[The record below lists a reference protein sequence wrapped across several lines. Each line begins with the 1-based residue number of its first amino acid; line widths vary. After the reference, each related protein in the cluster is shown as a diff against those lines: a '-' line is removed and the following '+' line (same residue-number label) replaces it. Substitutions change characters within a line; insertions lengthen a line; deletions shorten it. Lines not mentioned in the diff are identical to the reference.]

1 LLECENIKIMYDII
15 IIGGGLAGL
24 VSSIQLAKGGKRV
37 LLIEKKKYP
46 FHRVCGEYI
55 SNETRPFLESIGLD
69 FTLLNVKEISR
80 FQFTSP
86 SGRVL
91 ETDLDLGGF
100 GISRYKIDEELYLLA
115 QSCNVE
121 FLLENT
127 VESVDF
133 QNDKFT
139 VRTPFDKF
147 EARFVIGTYGKRTKL
162 DASLQRNFF
171 LKRSPYLG
179 VKYHIKT
186 DFPQDLIA
194 LHNFK
199 DGYCGIS
206 AIEDDKYCLCYLT
219 TRENLR
225 KHGTIPEMEK
235 NILWKNPHLQK
246 IFTESEF
253 LYEKPEVI
261 NEISF
266 APKTTIENHILMAG
280 DSAGLITPLCGNGMA
295 MAIHGAKL
303 LSKSILGNYSDRYL
317 VEITYQK
324 TWKINFEN
332 RLWIG
337 RNIQRLFG
345 NEVVSEIALSTM
357 KTFKPL
363 LRAVIK
369 ATHGSPLTPEGGT
382 KS

>member
-1 LLECENIKIMYDII
+1 MYDII

-24 VSSIQLAKGGKRV
+24 ISVIQLSKGGKKV

-55 SNETRPFLESIGLD
+55 SNETRPFLASIGLD
-69 FTLLNVKEISR
+69 FNKLGVKEITK

-100 GISRYKIDEELYLLA
+100 GISRYKIDEELYHLA
-115 QSCNVE
+115 QVVGVE

-127 VESVDF
+127 VESVNF
-133 QNDKFT
+133 HSDKFIVKT
-139 VRTPFDKF
+139 SFNTF
-147 EARFVIGTYGKRTKL
+147 ESKYVIGTFGKRTKL
-162 DASLQRNFF
+162 DATLQRDFF
-171 LKRSPYLG
+171 NKRSPYIG
-179 VKYHIKT
+179 IKYHIKT
-186 DFPQDLIA
+186 DFPKDLIA

-199 DGYCGIS
+199 NGYCGIS
-206 AIEDDKYCLCYLT
+206 AIEEDKYCLCYLT
-219 TRENLR
+219 TRENLK
-225 KHGTIPEMEK
+225 KHGTISEMER

-253 LYEKPEVI
+253 LYDKPEVI

-266 APKTTIENHILMAG
+266 SPKTTIENHILMAG

-303 LSKSILGNYSDRYL
+303 LSDSILQNFNDRNL
-317 VEITYQK
+317 VEKTYQK
-324 TWKINFEN
+324 DWKKHFEN

-337 RNIQRLFG
+337 RNVQKLFG
-345 NEVVSEIALSTM
+345 NEIISEIALTTM
-357 KTFKPL
+357 KSIKPL
-363 LRAVIK
+363 FRTIIK
-369 ATHGSPLTPEGGT
+369 ATHG
-382 KS
+382 KVF

>member
-1 LLECENIKIMYDII
+1 MYDII

-24 VSSIQLAKGGKRV
+24 VSSIQLSKGGKKV

-55 SNETRPFLESIGLD
+55 SNETRPFLTSIGLD
-69 FTLLNVKEISR
+69 FKKLGVKEITK

-91 ETDLDLGGF
+91 ETNLDLGGF
-100 GISRYKIDEELYLLA
+100 GVSRYKIDEELYHLA
-115 QSCNVE
+115 EQHGVE

-127 VESVDF
+127 VENVDF
-133 QNDKFT
+133 QQDRFT
-139 VRTPFDKF
+139 VKTAFNTF
-147 EARFVIGTYGKRTKL
+147 ESKYVIGTFGKRTKL
-162 DASLQRNFF
+162 DATLQRDFF
-171 LKRSPYLG
+171 NKKSPYIG

-186 DFPQDLIA
+186 DFPKDLIA

-206 AIEDDKYCLCYLT
+206 AIEEDKYCLCYLT
-219 TRENLR
+219 TRENL
-225 KHGTIPEMEK
+225 KQHGTIAEMER

-253 LYEKPEVI
+253 LYDKPEVI

-303 LSKSILGNYSDRYL
+303 LSDSILQNFDDRGL
-317 VEITYQK
+317 VESTYQK
-324 TWKINFEN
+324 DWKKNLKR

-337 RNIQRLFG
+337 RNVQKLFG
-345 NEVVSEIALSTM
+345 NEVISEIALTTM
-357 KTFKPL
+357 KIFKPL
-363 LRAVIK
+363 LGVVVK
-369 ATHGSPLTPEGGT
+369 ATHG
-382 KS
+382 KVF

>member
-1 LLECENIKIMYDII
+1 MYDII

-24 VSSIQLAKGGKRV
+24 VSSIQLSKVGKKV

-55 SNETRPFLESIGLD
+55 SNEVRPFLASIGLD
-69 FTLLNVKEISR
+69 INKLGVKEISK

-91 ETDLDLGGF
+91 ETNLDLGGF
-100 GISRYKIDEELYLLA
+100 GISRYKIDEELHHLA
-115 QSCNVE
+115 KSVGVE

-133 QNDKFT
+133 QDDKFIVKT
-139 VRTPFDKF
+139 SFDNF
-147 EARFVIGTYGKRTKL
+147 ESKYVIGTFGKRTKL
-162 DASLQRNFF
+162 DATLQRDFF
-171 LKRSPYLG
+171 NKRSPYIG

-186 DFPQDLIA
+186 DFPKDLIA

-219 TRENLR
+219 TRDNL
-225 KHGTIPEMEK
+225 KQYGTIPEMER

-253 LYEKPEVI
+253 LYDKPEVI

-266 APKTTIENHILMAG
+266 SPKTTIENHILMAG

-303 LSKSILGNYSDRYL
+303 LSDNILQNFDNRNL
-317 VEITYQK
+317 VESKYQK
-324 TWKINFEN
+324 DWEKHFKN

-337 RNIQRLFG
+337 RNVQKLFG
-345 NEVVSEIALSTM
+345 NEIISEIALTTM
-357 KTFKPL
+357 KTIKPL
-363 LRAVIK
+363 LGMVIK
-369 ATHGSPLTPEGGT
+369 ATHGEVIAP
-382 KS
+382 

>member
-1 LLECENIKIMYDII
+1 MYDII

-24 VSSIQLAKGGKRV
+24 VNSIQLSRGGKSV

-55 SNETRPFLESIGLD
+55 SNETRPFLTSIGLD
-69 FTLLNVKEISR
+69 FGKLNVKEINK

-86 SGRVL
+86 SGSVL
-91 ETDLDLGGF
+91 QTDLNLGGF
-100 GISRYKIDEELYLLA
+100 GVSRYKIDEELYQLA
-115 QSCNVE
+115 KYLGVS

-133 QNDKFT
+133 KEDLFT
-139 VRTPFDKF
+139 VKTTFDNF
-147 EARFVIGTYGKRTKL
+147 ESKYVIGTFGKRTKL
-162 DASLQRNFF
+162 DASLQRDFF
-171 LKRSPYLG
+171 NKRSPYIG

-186 DFPQDLIA
+186 DFPKDLIA

-225 KHGTIPEMEK
+225 KHGTISEMER
-235 NILWKNPHLQK
+235 NILWKNLHLEK

-280 DSAGLITPLCGNGMA
+280 DAAGLITPLCGNGMA

-303 LSKSILGNYSDRYL
+303 LSETILQNYDDRNI
-317 VEITYQK
+317 VEKTYQNA
-324 TWKINFEN
+324 WKKQFEK

-337 RNIQRLFG
+337 RNVQKLFG
-345 NEVVSEIALSTM
+345 NEVISEIALSTM
-357 KTFKPL
+357 KRFKPL
-363 LRAVIK
+363 LKMVIK
-369 ATHGSPLTPEGGT
+369 ATHGEVF
-382 KS
+382 

>member
-1 LLECENIKIMYDII
+1 MFIKSQFTNQINMYDII

-24 VSSIQLAKGGKRV
+24 VSSIQLSKGGKKV

-55 SNETRPFLESIGLD
+55 SNETRPFLASIGLD
-69 FTLLNVKEISR
+69 FSKLNVKEINK

-100 GISRYKIDEELYLLA
+100 GISRYIIDDELYQLA
-115 QSCNVE
+115 TSVGVA

-133 QNDKFT
+133 KEDQFT
-139 VRTPFDKF
+139 VKTPFDTF
-147 EARFVIGTYGKRTKL
+147 ESKYVIGTFGKRTKL
-162 DASLQRNFF
+162 DATLQRDFF
-171 LKRSPYLG
+171 TKRSPYIG

-186 DFPQDLIA
+186 NFPKDLIA

-225 KHGTIPEMEK
+225 EHGTIPAMEK

-253 LYEKPEVI
+253 LYDKPEVI

-280 DSAGLITPLCGNGMA
+280 DAAGLITPLCGNGMA

-303 LSKSILGNYSDRYL
+303 LSDSILQNYDDRNL
-317 VEITYQK
+317 VEKTYQNA
-324 TWKINFEN
+324 WKKHFEK

-337 RNIQRLFG
+337 RNVQKLFG
-345 NEVVSEIALSTM
+345 NEVISEIALSTM
-357 KTFKPL
+357 KTIKPL
-363 LRAVIK
+363 LNTIIK
-369 ATHGSPLTPEGGT
+369 ATHG
-382 KS
+382 KVF

>member
-1 LLECENIKIMYDII
+1 MYDII

-24 VSSIQLAKGGKRV
+24 VSSIQLSKAGKKV
-37 LLIEKKKYP
+37 IVIEKKKYP

-55 SNETRPFLESIGLD
+55 SNETRPFLESIGLNFD
-69 FTLLNVKEISR
+69 KLGVKEISK

-100 GISRYKIDEELYLLA
+100 GISRYNIDEELYHLA
-115 QSCNVE
+115 KSKGVE
-121 FLLENT
+121 FLLEST

-133 QNDKFT
+133 KDDKFT
-139 VRTPFDKF
+139 IKTSFDTFQSKY
-147 EARFVIGTYGKRTKL
+147 VIGTYGKRTKL
-162 DASLQRNFF
+162 DATLQRDFF
-171 LKRSPYLG
+171 NKRSPYIG

-186 DFPQDLIA
+186 NFPKDLIA

-219 TRENLR
+219 TRKNLK
-225 KHGTIPEMEK
+225 KHGNIVEMER

-246 IFTESEF
+246 IFVESEF
-253 LYEKPEVI
+253 LYDKPEVI

-266 APKTTIENHILMAG
+266 SPKTTIENHVLMAG

-303 LSKSILGNYSDRYL
+303 LSDNILRNFDDRNL
-317 VEITYQK
+317 VEGSYQK
-324 TWKINFEN
+324 DWKKHFEK

-337 RNIQRLFG
+337 RNVQKLFG
-345 NEVVSEIALSTM
+345 NEVISEIALSTM
-357 KTFKPL
+357 KTIKPL
-363 LRAVIK
+363 FRKIIK
-369 ATHGSPLTPEGGT
+369 MTHGDVF
-382 KS
+382 

>member
-24 VSSIQLAKGGKRV
+24 VSSIQLAKGGKKV

-69 FTLLNVKEISR
+69 FTRLNVKEISR

-86 SGRVL
+86 SGRIL

-100 GISRYKIDEELYLLA
+100 GISRYKIDEALYHLA
-115 QSCNVE
+115 QSCGVE

-139 VRTPFDKF
+139 VKTLFDKF

-162 DASLQRNFF
+162 DASLQRIFF
-171 LKRSPYLG
+171 SKRSPYIG

-225 KHGTIPEMEK
+225 KHGTIAEMEK

-303 LSKSILGNYSDRYL
+303 LSESILENYSERNF
-317 VEITYQK
+317 VEKNYQNS
-324 TWKINFEN
+324 WKSNFGN

-337 RNIQRLFG
+337 RNVQRLFG

-357 KTFKPL
+357 KTIKPL

-369 ATHGSPLTPEGGT
+369 ATHGEVF
-382 KS
+382 

>member
-1 LLECENIKIMYDII
+1 MYDII

-24 VSSIQLAKGGKRV
+24 VSSIQLSLGGKSV

-55 SNETRPFLESIGLD
+55 SNETRPFLASIGLD
-69 FTLLNVKEISR
+69 FDELGVKEITK

-86 SGRVL
+86 SGRIL
-91 ETDLDLGGF
+91 ETKLDLGGF
-100 GISRYKIDEELYLLA
+100 GISRYTIDEKLYQLA
-115 QSCNVE
+115 KSVGVT
-121 FLLENT
+121 FFLENT

-133 QNDKFT
+133 HEAKFT
-139 VRTPFDKF
+139 VKTAFDVF
-147 EARFVIGTYGKRTKL
+147 ESKYVIGTFGKRTKL
-162 DASLQRNFF
+162 DATLKRDFF
-171 LKRSPYLG
+171 TKRSPYIG

-186 DFPQDLIA
+186 NFPKNLIA

-219 TRENLR
+219 TRKNL
-225 KHGTIPEMEK
+225 KKYGTISEMER

-253 LYEKPEVI
+253 LYDKPEVI

-266 APKTTIENHILMAG
+266 APKTTIENHILMVG
-280 DSAGLITPLCGNGMA
+280 DAAGLITPLCGNGMA

-303 LSKSILGNYSDRYL
+303 LSESILQNYSNRNL
-317 VEITYQK
+317 VEKTYQNA
-324 TWKINFEN
+324 WKKQFKQ

-337 RNIQRLFG
+337 RNVQKLFG

-357 KTFKPL
+357 KAVKPL
-363 LRAVIK
+363 LRIVIT
-369 ATHGSPLTPEGGT
+369 ATHGNVF
-382 KS
+382 

>member
-1 LLECENIKIMYDII
+1 MLDCENKKIMYDII

-24 VSSIQLAKGGKRV
+24 VSSIQLSKGGKKV

-69 FTLLNVKEISR
+69 FNKLSVKEISK

-86 SGRVL
+86 SGRIL

-100 GISRYKIDEELYLLA
+100 GISRYKIDLALYQLA
-115 QSCNVE
+115 MSVGVE

-127 VESVDF
+127 VESIDF
-133 QNDKFT
+133 KDDKFT
-139 VRTPFDKF
+139 VETSFATF
-147 EARFVIGTYGKRTKL
+147 ESRFVIGTFGKRTKL
-162 DASLQRNFF
+162 DATLKRDFF
-171 LKRSPYLG
+171 NKRSPYIG

-186 DFPQDLIA
+186 NFPKDLIA

-219 TRENLR
+219 TRDNLR
-225 KHGTIPEMEK
+225 KHGTISEMEK
-235 NILWKNPHLQK
+235 NILWKNPHLHK

-253 LYEKPEVI
+253 IYDKPEVI

-266 APKTTIENHILMAG
+266 VPKTTIENHILMAG
-280 DSAGLITPLCGNGMA
+280 DAAGLITPLCGNGMA
-295 MAIHGAKL
+295 MAVHGAKI
-303 LSKSILGNYSDRYL
+303 LSDSILQNFTNRNL
-317 VEITYQK
+317 VEKTYQK
-324 TWKINFEN
+324 NWKKHFEK

-337 RNIQRLFG
+337 RNVQKLFG
-345 NEVVSEIALSTM
+345 NEVVSEIALSSL
-357 KTFKPL
+357 KTFKPA
-363 LRAVIK
+363 LRFIIK
-369 ATHGSPLTPEGGT
+369 ATHGEIF
-382 KS
+382 

>member
-1 LLECENIKIMYDII
+1 MYEII

-24 VSSIQLAKGGKRV
+24 VSSIQLAKSGRKV
-37 LLIEKKKYP
+37 LVIEKKSYP
-46 FHRVCGEYI
+46 FHKVCGEYI
-55 SNETRPFLESIGLD
+55 SNETRPFLISLGVNFEDLG
-69 FTLLNVKEISR
+69 VKEISK

-100 GISRYKIDEELYLLA
+100 GISRYKLDEYLFHLA
-115 QSCNVE
+115 KQNGVE
-121 FLLENT
+121 FLLEKS
-127 VESVDF
+127 VESIDYQEDNMIVKT
-133 QNDKFT
+133 QNQAFKS
-139 VRTPFDKF
+139 
-147 EARFVIGTYGKRTKL
+147 RFVIGSYGKRTKL
-162 DASLQRNFF
+162 DASLKRDFF
-171 LKRSPYLG
+171 TKRSPYIG

-206 AIEDDKYCLCYLT
+206 AIEDDKHCLCYLT

-225 KHGTIPEMEK
+225 LHSTIADMEK
-235 NILWKNPHLQK
+235 EVLWKNPHLKK

-253 LYEKPEVI
+253 LYDKPEVI

-266 APKTTIENHILMAG
+266 APKTAVENHVLMAG

-303 LSKSILGNYSDRYL
+303 LTESILENYQDRNL
-317 VEITYQK
+317 VESSYQK
-324 TWKINFEN
+324 SWDKHFKN
-332 RLWIG
+332 RLWVG
-337 RNIQRLFG
+337 RNVQRLFG
-345 NEVVSEIALSTM
+345 NEIISEIALSTL
-357 KTFKPL
+357 KTFKPAL
-363 LRAVIK
+363 GVIMK
-369 ATHGSPLTPEGGT
+369 ATHGEVF
-382 KS
+382 

>member
-1 LLECENIKIMYDII
+1 MYDII

-24 VSSIQLAKGGKRV
+24 VSSIQLSKGGKKV

-55 SNETRPFLESIGLD
+55 SNETRPFLTSIGLD
-69 FTLLNVKEISR
+69 FEKLEVKEITK

-91 ETDLDLGGF
+91 ETNLDLGGF
-100 GISRYKIDEELYLLA
+100 GISRYKIDEELYHLA
-115 QSCNVE
+115 EQHGVE

-127 VESVDF
+127 VENVDF
-133 QNDKFT
+133 QQDKFT
-139 VRTPFDKF
+139 VKTAFNTF
-147 EARFVIGTYGKRTKL
+147 ESKYVIGTFGKRTKL
-162 DASLQRNFF
+162 DATLHRDFF
-171 LKRSPYLG
+171 NKRSPYIG

-186 DFPQDLIA
+186 DFPKDLIA

-219 TRENLR
+219 TRENL
-225 KHGTIPEMEK
+225 KQHGTIAAMER

-246 IFTESEF
+246 IFAESEF
-253 LYEKPEVI
+253 LYDKPEVI

-303 LSKSILGNYSDRYL
+303 LSDSILQNFSDREL
-317 VEITYQK
+317 VENIYQK
-324 TWKINFEN
+324 DWKKHLKQ

-337 RNIQRLFG
+337 RNVQKLFG
-345 NEVVSEIALSTM
+345 NEVVSEIALTTM

-363 LRAVIK
+363 LGAVVK
-369 ATHGSPLTPEGGT
+369 ATHGEVF
-382 KS
+382 

>member
-1 LLECENIKIMYDII
+1 MYDII
-15 IIGGGLAGL
+15 VIGGGLAGL
-24 VSSIQLAKGGKRV
+24 ISSIQLSKGGKKV
-37 LLIEKKKYP
+37 LVIEKKKYP

-55 SNETRPFLESIGLD
+55 SNETRPFLESIGLN
-69 FTLLNVKEISR
+69 FSILGVKEISK

-100 GISRYKIDEELYLLA
+100 GISRYKIDEELYHLA
-115 QSCNVE
+115 KSVGVE

-127 VESVDF
+127 VESIDF
-133 QNDKFT
+133 QYDKFT
-139 VRTPFDKF
+139 VKTSFDTF
-147 EARFVIGTYGKRTKL
+147 ESKYVIGTFGKRTKL
-162 DASLQRNFF
+162 DATLKRDFF
-171 LKRSPYLG
+171 NKRSPYIG

-186 DFPQDLIA
+186 DFPKDLIA

-219 TRENLR
+219 TRENL
-225 KHGTIPEMEK
+225 KQHGTIPEMER

-246 IFTESEF
+246 IFTESKF
-253 LYEKPEVI
+253 LYDKPEVI

-266 APKTTIENHILMAG
+266 SPKTNIENHILMAG

-303 LSKSILGNYSDRYL
+303 LSDSILQNYDNRNL
-317 VEITYQK
+317 VEKTYQNA
-324 TWKINFEN
+324 WKKHFKN
-332 RLWIG
+332 RLLIG
-337 RNIQRLFG
+337 RNVQKLFG

-357 KTFKPL
+357 KTIKPL
-363 LRAVIK
+363 LRMIIK
-369 ATHGSPLTPEGGT
+369 ATHGDVF
-382 KS
+382 

>member
-1 LLECENIKIMYDII
+1 LLECENMKIMYDIV

-24 VSSIQLAKGGKRV
+24 VSSILLSKAGKKV
-37 LLIEKKKYP
+37 LVIEKKKYP

-55 SNETRPFLESIGLD
+55 SNETRPFLESMGLD
-69 FTLLNVKEISR
+69 FTQLNFKEITK

-100 GISRYKIDEELYLLA
+100 GISRYKIDEELYHLA
-115 QSCNVE
+115 QSFNVE

-162 DASLQRNFF
+162 DASLQRSFF

-186 DFPQDLIA
+186 DFPKDLIA

-303 LSKSILGNYSDRYL
+303 LSESILYKFQDRYL
-317 VEITYQK
+317 VEKNYQNAWTK
-324 TWKINFEN
+324 HFQE

-337 RNIQRLFG
+337 RNVQRLFG
-345 NEVVSEIALSTM
+345 NEVVSEITLSTM
-357 KTFKPL
+357 KTIKPL

>member
-1 LLECENIKIMYDII
+1 MYDIV

-24 VSSIQLAKGGKRV
+24 ISSILLSKTGKKV
-37 LLIEKKKYP
+37 LVIEKKKYP

-69 FTLLNVKEISR
+69 FEKLNVKEISR

-91 ETDLDLGGF
+91 EIDLDLGGF
-100 GISRYKIDEELYLLA
+100 GISRYKIDEELYHLA
-115 QSCNVE
+115 KSHGVE

-127 VESVDF
+127 VESVDY
-133 QNDKFT
+133 QDDKFT
-139 VRTPFDKF
+139 IKTLFDTF

-162 DASLQRNFF
+162 DATLQRSFF
-171 LKRSPYLG
+171 LKRSPYIG

-186 DFPQDLIA
+186 DFPKDLIA

-225 KHGTIPEMEK
+225 MHGTIAEMEK

-303 LSKSILGNYSDRYL
+303 LSESILANYSDRNL
-317 VEITYQK
+317 VEKTYQNL
-324 TWKINFEN
+324 WKNNFQN

-337 RNIQRLFG
+337 RNVQRLFG

-357 KTFKPL
+357 KTIKPL

-369 ATHGSPLTPEGGT
+369 ATHGEVIAP
-382 KS
+382 

>member
-1 LLECENIKIMYDII
+1 MYDII

-24 VSSIQLAKGGKRV
+24 VSSIQLSKGGKKV

-55 SNETRPFLESIGLD
+55 SNETRPFLTSLGLD
-69 FTLLNVKEISR
+69 LDKLGVKQISR
-80 FQFTSP
+80 FRFTSP
-86 SGRVL
+86 SGRIL

-100 GISRYKIDEELYLLA
+100 GVSRYRIDEELYKL
-115 QSCNVE
+115 SKSIGTN
-121 FLLENT
+121 FLLENS
-127 VESVDF
+127 VESVEFEDG
-133 QNDKFT
+133 KFT
-139 VRTPFDKF
+139 IKTVFDTF
-147 EARFVIGTYGKRTKL
+147 ESKYVIGTFGKRTKL
-162 DASLQRNFF
+162 DATLQRDFF
-171 LKRSPYLG
+171 NKRSPYIG

-186 DFPQDLIA
+186 DFPKDLIA

-206 AIEDDKYCLCYLT
+206 AIEEDKYCLCYLT

-225 KHGTIPEMEK
+225 QHGTIPEMEK

-246 IFTESEF
+246 IFTKSTF

-280 DSAGLITPLCGNGMA
+280 DTAGLITPLCGNGMA

-303 LSKSILGNYSDRYL
+303 LSDSILQNFNDRDL
-317 VEITYQK
+317 VEKTYQQ
-324 TWKINFEN
+324 TWKENFKQ

-337 RNIQRLFG
+337 RNVQKLFG

-357 KTFKPL
+357 KSIKPL
-363 LRAVIK
+363 LKMVMK
-369 ATHGSPLTPEGGT
+369 ATHGSVF
-382 KS
+382 